1 MKNDNAQVTIDYIT
15 GIGIFLI
22 SIAFVFQFMYTLFIP
37 FHSGTDEAVVAAD
50 RASLVL
56 VERVLRAED
65 SGTLNVVELSRL
77 ESFITTKLNFSNETN
92 YNNGLREA
100 GLFSNHI
107 IFDLNVSV
115 TNLSGP
121 GNTMYE
127 GGPELPDNTN
137 IGQASQVVLLVNT
150 STGYKETAV
159 ISVRVW

>member
-1 MKNDNAQVTIDYIT
+1 MKNDDNAQVTIDYIT

-77 ESFITTKLNFSNETN
+77 ESFITTKLNFSNDTN

-115 TNLSGP
+115 TSLSGD
-121 GNTMYE
+121 TMYE

-150 STGYKETAV
+150 STGYSEPAV